1 MTISDREAGRRAAR
15 GEALCAATVR
25 ALTGDAAL
33 HYSGARLCRNMRPLP
48 LHAPHLQTLPG
59 PADPFD
65 PLTALV
71 TLRGAADGAALRL
84 RHSDAALHRRLQPE
98 APLERLLFELME
110 QLRCETFIPAGMPG
124 VAKNLRDRFEAWS
137 RAMHLSGVADSHV
150 GLLLYTVAQMGWSRL
165 TGYPVIED
173 TEGLIEATRMAI
185 APRIGG
191 ALAGM
196 RRTRADQA
204 AFAVFAR
211 ELAADIARMIR
222 AAGGEQADDDK
233 DKDEE
238 DEKGVR
244 NAFSLFLDFDEQ
256 EDDGITLAHSG
267 DSRVL
272 KASAQG
278 YRVFTNRYDRELY
291 AGTLVRRALLS
302 EFRERLD
309 ERIVAQS
316 INVPRLARAL
326 KAALAVPQRDGWSFG
341 EEQGRID
348 GRRLAQLV
356 SSPAERRLF
365 RLEKHTLIAESMVSF
380 LIDCSG
386 SMKAQIESVAM
397 IVDVLSRALDAAGVT
412 NEILGFTTGAWNG
425 GRARTDWLSR
435 GKPRFPGRLNEVSHL
450 IFKDAVT
457 SWRRARTDITSLF
470 KADLFREGVDGE
482 AVEWA
487 CERLRSRSANRRLL
501 IVISDGSPMDAA
513 TNQVNDEHYLDH
525 HLREVVAQ
533 QQAIGDVEVLGL
545 GVGLDLSPYYRNS
558 LALDLTSPPDMTTL
572 SRLVDWIG
580 SGGRRA
586 HA

>member
-1 MTISDREAGRRAAR
+1 MTMSEREAARRAAR

-33 HYSGARLCRNMRPLP
+33 HYSSARLCRNMRPVP
-48 LHAPHLQTLPG
+48 LHAPHLQTLPA
-59 PADPFD
+59 PADP
-65 PLTALV
+65 LT

-84 RHSDAALHRRLQPE
+84 RHSDAALHRRLQPD

-124 VAKNLRDRFEAWS
+124 VAKNVRDRFEAWS
-137 RAMHLSGVADSHV
+137 RAMHIAGVADSHV

-185 APRIGG
+185 APQIGG

-196 RRTRADQA
+196 RRTCADQA
-204 AFAVFAR
+204 AFAVYAR
-211 ELAADIARMIR
+211 ALAADIAGLIR
-222 AAGGEQADDDK
+222 AAGADQAEGDAKDD
-233 DKDEE
+233 E

-244 NAFSLFLDFDEQ
+244 NAFSLFLDIDDQ

-278 YRVFTNRYDRELY
+278 YCVFTQRYDRELY
-291 AGTLVRRALLS
+291 AGTLVRRALLT

-309 ERIVAQS
+309 ERIVAQA

-341 EEQGRID
+341 EEHGRID

-365 RLEKHTLIAESMVSF
+365 RLEKHTLIAESMVSL

-386 SMKAQIESVAM
+386 SMKAQIEAVAM
-397 IVDVLSRALDAAGVT
+397 IVDVLSRALDAAGIT

-425 GRARTDWLSR
+425 GRARTDWLAR
-435 GKPRFPGRLNEVSHL
+435 GKPKFPGRLNEVSHL

-457 SWRRARTDITSLF
+457 SWRRARSDIASLF

-487 CERLRSRSANRRLL
+487 CERLRSRSVNRRLL

-513 TNQVNDEHYLDH
+513 TNQANDDHYLDH

-533 QQAIGDVEVLGL
+533 QQALGDVEVLGL

-558 LALDLTSPPDMTTL
+558 LALDLTSPPDMTML

-580 SGGRRA
+580 TGGRRA
-586 HA
+586 HT

>member
-1 MTISDREAGRRAAR
+1 MTRGSISEREAAQRAAR

-48 LHAPHLQTLPG
+48 LHAPHLQTLPP
-59 PADPFD
+59 PADP
-65 PLTALV
+65 LMTM
-71 TLRGAADGAALRL
+71 RGAADGAALRL
-84 RHSDAALHRRLQPE
+84 RHSDAALHRTLQPD
-98 APLERLLFELME
+98 ASLERLLFELLE
-110 QLRCETFIPAGMPG
+110 QLRCETFIPPGMPG
-124 VAKNLRDRFEAWS
+124 IEANLRDRFETWS
-137 RAMHLSGVADSHV
+137 RAMHATGVAESHV
-150 GLLLYTVAQMGWSRL
+150 GLLLYTVAQMSWSRL
-165 TGYPVIED
+165 TGHPVVED

-196 RRTRADQA
+196 RRTRTDQA
-204 AFAVFAR
+204 AFAAFAR
-211 ELAADIARMIR
+211 ELAADIAALIR
-222 AAGGEQADDDK
+222 AAGGDAQEDNAKDD
-233 DKDEE
+233 E
-238 DEKGVR
+238 DAGGVR

-272 KASAQG
+272 KASGQG

-291 AGTLVRRALLS
+291 AGTLVRRALLT

-309 ERIVAQS
+309 ERIVAQA
-316 INVPRLARAL
+316 INVARLARAL

-365 RLEKHTLIAESMVSF
+365 RLEKHTLLAESMVSF

-386 SMKAQIESVAM
+386 SMKAQIDAVAM

-425 GRARTDWLSR
+425 GRARADWLAR

-457 SWRRARTDITSLF
+457 SWRRARTDIASLF

-482 AVEWA
+482 ALEWA
-487 CERLRSRSANRRLL
+487 CERLRSRSANRRVL

-533 QQAIGDVEVLGL
+533 QQARGDVEVLGL

-558 LALDLTSPPDMTTL
+558 LALDLTSLPDMTML
-572 SRLVDWIG
+572 AKLADWIG
-580 SGGRRA
+580 SGGRRGNA
-586 HA
+586 

>member
-1 MTISDREAGRRAAR
+1 MTMSEREAARRAAR

-33 HYSGARLCRNMRPLP
+33 HYSSARLCRNMRPVP
-48 LHAPHLQTLPG
+48 LHAPHLQTLPA
-59 PADPFD
+59 PADP
-65 PLTALV
+65 LA

-84 RHSDAALHRRLQPE
+84 RHSDAALHRRLQPD

-124 VAKNLRDRFEAWS
+124 VAKNVRDRFEAWS
-137 RAMHLSGVADSHV
+137 RAMHIAGVADSHV

-185 APRIGG
+185 APQIGG

-196 RRTRADQA
+196 RRTCADQA
-204 AFAVFAR
+204 AFAVYAR
-211 ELAADIARMIR
+211 ALAADIAGLIR
-222 AAGGEQADDDK
+222 AAGADQAEGDAKDD
-233 DKDEE
+233 E

-244 NAFSLFLDFDEQ
+244 NAFSLFLDIDDQ

-278 YRVFTNRYDRELY
+278 YCVFTQRYDRELY
-291 AGTLVRRALLS
+291 AGTLVRRALLT

-309 ERIVAQS
+309 ERIVAQA

-341 EEQGRID
+341 EEHGRID

-365 RLEKHTLIAESMVSF
+365 RLEKHTLIAESMVSL

-386 SMKAQIESVAM
+386 SMKAQIEAVAM
-397 IVDVLSRALDAAGVT
+397 IVDVLSRALDAAGIT

-425 GRARTDWLSR
+425 GRARTDWLAR
-435 GKPRFPGRLNEVSHL
+435 GKPKFPGRLNEVSHL

-457 SWRRARTDITSLF
+457 SWRRARSDIASLF

-487 CERLRSRSANRRLL
+487 CERLRSRSVNRRLL

-513 TNQVNDEHYLDH
+513 TNQANDDHYLDH

-533 QQAIGDVEVLGL
+533 QQALGDVEVLGL

-558 LALDLTSPPDMTTL
+558 LALDLTSPPDMTML

-580 SGGRRA
+580 TGGRRA
-586 HA
+586 HT

>member
-1 MTISDREAGRRAAR
+1 MTISEREAARRAAR

-59 PADPFD
+59 SSD
-65 PLTALV
+65 PLA

-84 RHSDAALHRRLQPE
+84 RHSDAGLHRRLQPE
-98 APLERLLFELME
+98 PPLERLIFEWLE
-110 QLRCETFIPAGMPG
+110 QLRCETFIPPGMPG
-124 VAKNLRDRFEAWS
+124 VAQNLRERFEAWS
-137 RAMHLSGVADSHV
+137 RAMHVTGVADSHV
-150 GLLLYTVAQMGWSRL
+150 GLLLYTVAQMSWSRL
-165 TGYPVIED
+165 TGHPVIED

-196 RRTRADQA
+196 RRMRADQA
-204 AFAVFAR
+204 AYAVHAR
-211 ELAADIARMIR
+211 ALAADIAGLIR
-222 AAGGEQADDDK
+222 AAGGEHARDESR
-233 DKDEE
+233 DEE

-278 YRVFTNRYDRELY
+278 YRVFTTRYDRELY
-291 AGTLVRRALLS
+291 AGTLVRRALLT

-309 ERIVAQS
+309 ERIVAQA

-341 EEQGRID
+341 EEHGRID

-365 RLEKHTLIAESMVSF
+365 RLEKHTLIAESMVTF

-386 SMKAQIESVAM
+386 SMKAQIEAVAM
-397 IVDVLSRALDAAGVT
+397 MVDVLSRALDAAGVT

-425 GRARTDWLSR
+425 GRARTDWLAR
-435 GKPRFPGRLNEVSHL
+435 GRPPYPGRLNEVTHL
-450 IFKDAVT
+450 VFKDAVT
-457 SWRRARTDITSLF
+457 SWRRARTDIASLF
-470 KADLFREGVDGE
+470 KADVFREGVDGE
-482 AVEWA
+482 AVVWA
-487 CERLRSRSANRRLL
+487 CDRLRSRTANRRLL

-513 TNQVNDEHYLDH
+513 TNQVNDAHYLDH

-533 QQAIGDVEVLGL
+533 QQAVGDVEVLGL

-558 LALDLTSPPDMTTL
+558 LALDLTSPPDMTL
-572 SRLVDWIG
+572 FSRLVDWIG
-580 SGGRRA
+580 SGGRRGC
-586 HA
+586 

>member
-1 MTISDREAGRRAAR
+1 MTMSEREAARRAAR

-33 HYSGARLCRNMRPLP
+33 HYSSARLCRNMRPVP
-48 LHAPHLQTLPG
+48 LHAPHLQTLPA
-59 PADPFD
+59 PADP
-65 PLTALV
+65 LA

-84 RHSDAALHRRLQPE
+84 RHSDAALHRRLQPD

-110 QLRCETFIPAGMPG
+110 QLRCETFIPVGMPG
-124 VAKNLRDRFEAWS
+124 VAKNVRDRFEAWS
-137 RAMHLSGVADSHV
+137 RAMHIAGVADSHV

-185 APRIGG
+185 APQIGG

-196 RRTRADQA
+196 RRTCADQA
-204 AFAVFAR
+204 AFAVYAR
-211 ELAADIARMIR
+211 ALAADIAGLIR
-222 AAGGEQADDDK
+222 AAGADQAEGDAKDD
-233 DKDEE
+233 E

-244 NAFSLFLDFDEQ
+244 NAFSLFLDIDDQ

-278 YRVFTNRYDRELY
+278 YCVFTQRYDRELY
-291 AGTLVRRALLS
+291 AGTLVRRALLT

-309 ERIVAQS
+309 ERIVAQA

-341 EEQGRID
+341 EEHGRID

-365 RLEKHTLIAESMVSF
+365 RLEKHTLIAESMVSL

-386 SMKAQIESVAM
+386 SMKAQIEAVAM
-397 IVDVLSRALDAAGVT
+397 IVDVLSRALDAAGIT

-425 GRARTDWLSR
+425 GRARTDWLAR
-435 GKPRFPGRLNEVSHL
+435 GKPKFPGRLNEVSHL

-457 SWRRARTDITSLF
+457 SWRRARSDIASLF

-487 CERLRSRSANRRLL
+487 CERLRSRSVNRRLL

-513 TNQVNDEHYLDH
+513 TNQANDDHYLDH

-533 QQAIGDVEVLGL
+533 QQALGDVEVLGL

-558 LALDLTSPPDMTTL
+558 LALDLTSPPDMTML

-580 SGGRRA
+580 TGGRRA
-586 HA
+586 HT

>member
-1 MTISDREAGRRAAR
+1 MTISEREAARRAAR

-25 ALTGDAAL
+25 AMTGDAAL
-33 HYSGARLCRNMRPLP
+33 HYSGARLCRNMRALP
-48 LHAPHLQTLPG
+48 LHAPHLQMLPG
-59 PADPFD
+59 PADQ
-65 PLTALV
+65 LA

-84 RHSDAALHRRLQPE
+84 RHSDAELHRSMQPD
-98 APLERLLFELME
+98 APIERLLFELLE
-110 QLRCETFIPAGMPG
+110 QLRCETLIPAGMPG
-124 VAKNLRDRFEAWS
+124 VAINLRERFEAWS
-137 RAMHLSGVADSHV
+137 RAMHASGVTESHV
-150 GLLLYTVAQMGWSRL
+150 GLLLYTVAQMSWSRL
-165 TGYPVIED
+165 TGYPVIDE
-173 TEGLIEATRMAI
+173 TEGLIEATRMAV

-196 RRTRADQA
+196 RLTRADQA
-204 AFAVFAR
+204 AFAPYAR
-211 ELAADIARMIR
+211 ELASDIAGLIR
-222 AAGGEQADDDK
+222 AAGGESRDDDTQ
-233 DKDEE
+233 DDE

-272 KASAQG
+272 TASEQG
-278 YRVFTNRYDRELY
+278 YRVFTNRYDREGY
-291 AGTLVRRALLS
+291 AGALVRRALLT

-309 ERIVAQS
+309 ERIVAQA

-386 SMKAQIESVAM
+386 SMKAQIDAVAM
-397 IVDVLSRALDAAGVT
+397 IVDVLSRALDAAGVA

-425 GRARTDWLSR
+425 GRARTDWLAR

-457 SWRRARTDITSLF
+457 SWRRARTDIAALF

-487 CERLRSRSANRRLL
+487 CERLRVRSANRRLL

-513 TNQVNDEHYLDH
+513 TNQVNDVHYLDH

-533 QQAIGDVEVLGL
+533 QHARGDVEVMGL

-558 LALDLTSPPDMTTL
+558 VALDLTKTPDMTML
-572 SRLVDWIG
+572 AKLVDWIG
-580 SGGRRA
+580 RGGRRTGA
-586 HA
+586 

>member
-1 MTISDREAGRRAAR
+1 MTISDREAARRAAR

-48 LHAPHLQTLPG
+48 LHAPHLQTLPT
-59 PADPFD
+59 PHDPFRS
-65 PLTALV
+65 
-71 TLRGAADGAALRL
+71 LRGAADGAALRL
-84 RHSDAALHRRLQPE
+84 RHSDAALHRSLLPD
-98 APLERLLFELME
+98 APLERLLFELLE
-110 QLRCETFIPAGMPG
+110 QLRCETFVPPGMPG
-124 VAKNLRDRFEAWS
+124 IANNLRERFETWS
-137 RAMHLSGVADSHV
+137 RAMHETGVADSHV
-150 GLLLYTVAQMGWSRL
+150 GLLLYTVAQMSWSRL
-165 TGYPVIED
+165 TGYPVIDE

-185 APRIGG
+185 APVIGG

-196 RRTRADQA
+196 RRSRADQA
-204 AFAVFAR
+204 AFAVHAR
-211 ELAADIARMIR
+211 ELAAEIAAMIR
-222 AAGGEQADDDK
+222 SASGERDDAEPK
-233 DKDEE
+233 DDE
-238 DEKGVR
+238 DQKGVR
-244 NAFSLFLDFDEQ
+244 NAFSLFLDFDER

-272 KASAQG
+272 KASEQG
-278 YRVFTNRYDRELY
+278 YRVFTNRYDREVY
-291 AGTLVRRALLS
+291 AGALVRRTLLA

-309 ERIVAQS
+309 ERIVAQA
-316 INVPRLARAL
+316 INVPRLGRAL
-326 KAALAVPQRDGWSFG
+326 KAALAVAQRDGWSFG

-356 SSPAERRLF
+356 SSPAERRIF
-365 RLEKHTLIAESMVSF
+365 RLEKHTLVAESMVSF

-386 SMKAQIESVAM
+386 SMKAQIESVGM

-425 GRARTDWLSR
+425 GRARTDWLAR
-435 GKPRFPGRLNEVSHL
+435 GKPPFPGRLNEVSHL

-457 SWRRARTDITSLF
+457 SWRRARTDIASLF

-487 CERLRSRSANRRLL
+487 CERLRSRVANRRLL

-533 QQAIGDVEVLGL
+533 QQARGDVEVLGL
-545 GVGLDLSPYYRNS
+545 GVGLDLSPYYRNA
-558 LALDLTSPPDMTTL
+558 LALDLTSLPDMTMF
-572 SRLVDWIG
+572 SKLVEWIG
-580 SGGRRA
+580 SGGRRG
-586 HA
+586 H

>member
-1 MTISDREAGRRAAR
+1 MTISEREAARRAAR

-33 HYSGARLCRNMRPLP
+33 HYSGTRLCRNMRPLP

-59 PADPFD
+59 SAAASD
-65 PLTALV
+65 

-84 RHSDAALHRRLQPE
+84 RHSDAALHRHLQPE

-110 QLRCETFIPAGMPG
+110 QLRCETFVPAGMPG

-137 RAMHLSGVADSHV
+137 RAMHVTGVADSHV
-150 GLLLYTVAQMGWSRL
+150 GLLLYTVAQMAWSRL
-165 TGYPVIED
+165 TGYPVVED

-204 AFAVFAR
+204 AFAVCAR
-211 ELAADIARMIR
+211 ALAADIAGLIR
-222 AAGGEQADDDK
+222 ASGGEQAEGTDK
-233 DKDEE
+233 DDEQ
-238 DEKGVR
+238 EKGAR
-244 NAFSLFLDFDEQ
+244 NAFSLFLDFDER

-291 AGTLVRRALLS
+291 AGTLVRHALLT

-309 ERIVAQS
+309 ERIVAQA

-341 EEQGRID
+341 EEHGRID

-386 SMKAQIESVAM
+386 SMKAHIEAVAM

-425 GRARTDWLSR
+425 GRARADWLAH

-457 SWRRARTDITSLF
+457 SWRRARTGIASLF

-533 QQAIGDVEVLGL
+533 QRVLGDVEVLGL

-558 LALDLTSPPDMTTL
+558 LALDLSALPDMTTL

-580 SGGRRA
+580 TGGRRA
-586 HA
+586 HG

>member
-1 MTISDREAGRRAAR
+1 MTISEREAARRAAA

-48 LHAPHLQTLPG
+48 LHAPHLQTLPP
-59 PADPFD
+59 PADP
-65 PLTALV
+65 LH

-84 RHSDAALHRRLQPE
+84 RHSDAALHRRLLPD
-98 APLERLLFELME
+98 APLERLLFELLE
-110 QLRCETFIPAGMPG
+110 QLRCETFIPPGMPG
-124 VAKNLRDRFEAWS
+124 VAANLRERFEAWS
-137 RAMHLSGVADSHV
+137 RAMHATGVADNHV
-150 GLLLYTVAQMGWSRL
+150 GLLLYTVAQMSWSRL
-165 TGYPVIED
+165 TGYPVVED

-185 APRIGG
+185 APRIGS

-196 RRTRADQA
+196 RRTRTDQA
-204 AFAVFAR
+204 AFAVYALA
-211 ELAADIARMIR
+211 LAADIAGLIR
-222 AAGGEQADDDK
+222 AAGGEPEENDHKDD
-233 DKDEE
+233 E

-272 KASAQG
+272 KASEQG
-278 YRVFTNRYDRELY
+278 YRVFTQRYDRELY
-291 AGTLVRRALLS
+291 AGTLVRRALLT

-309 ERIVAQS
+309 ERIVAEA

-326 KAALAVPQRDGWSFG
+326 QAALAVPQRDGWSFG

-386 SMKAQIESVAM
+386 SMKAQIDAVAM

-425 GRARTDWLSR
+425 GRARTDWLAR

-457 SWRRARTDITSLF
+457 SWRRARTDIASLF

-487 CERLRSRSANRRLL
+487 CERLRTRSANRRLL

-525 HLREVVAQ
+525 HLRDVVAQ
-533 QQAIGDVEVLGL
+533 QQLRGDVEVMGL
-545 GVGLDLSPYYRNS
+545 GVGLDLSPYYRHS
-558 LALDLTSPPDMTTL
+558 LALDLTSLPDMTML
-572 SRLVDWIG
+572 ARLVDWIG
-580 SGGRRA
+580 SGGRRSGG
-586 HA
+586 

>member
-1 MTISDREAGRRAAR
+1 MTITEREAAQRAAR
-15 GEALCAATVR
+15 REALCGASVR
-25 ALTGDAAL
+25 AMTGDAAL

-59 PADPFD
+59 QSDVSAT
-65 PLTALV
+65 LA

-84 RHSDAALHRRLQPE
+84 RHSDAALHRNLQPE
-98 APLERLLFELME
+98 PPLERLLFELLE
-110 QLRCETFIPAGMPG
+110 QLRCETFVPAGMPG
-124 VAKNLRDRFEAWS
+124 VARNLRERFEAWS
-137 RAMHLSGVADSHV
+137 RAMHATGVADSHV
-150 GLLLYTVAQMGWSRL
+150 GLLLYTVAQMSWSRL

-196 RRTRADQA
+196 RRARADQR
-204 AFAVFAR
+204 AFAAHAR
-211 ELAADIARMIR
+211 ELTAEIAGLIR
-222 AAGGEQADDDK
+222 AAGAERADDAEK
-233 DKDEE
+233 DDEE
-238 DEKGVR
+238 RKGVR
-244 NAFSLFLDFDEQ
+244 NAFSLFLDFDEN
-256 EDDGITLAHSG
+256 EEDGITLAHSG

-272 KASAQG
+272 KASEQG

-291 AGTLVRRALLS
+291 AGTLVRRALLA
-302 EFRERLD
+302 ELRERLD
-309 ERIVAQS
+309 ERIVSQA

-397 IVDVLSRALDAAGVT
+397 IVDVLARALDAAGVT

-425 GRARTDWLSR
+425 GRARADWLAR
-435 GKPRFPGRLNEVSHL
+435 GKPPFPGRLNEVSHL
-450 IFKDAVT
+450 VFKDAVT
-457 SWRRARTDITSLF
+457 SWRRARTDIASLF

-482 AVEWA
+482 AVDWA
-487 CERLRSRSANRRLL
+487 CERLRSRVANRRVL

-533 QQAIGDVEVLGL
+533 QHARGDVEVLGL

-558 LALDLTSPPDMTTL
+558 LALDLTSAPDMTMFA
-572 SRLVDWIG
+572 RLVEWIG
-580 SGGRRA
+580 SGGRRGQ
-586 HA
+586 

>member
-1 MTISDREAGRRAAR
+1 MTISDREAARRAAR

-48 LHAPHLQTLPG
+48 LHAPHLQPLPE
-59 PADPFD
+59 PADS
-65 PLTALV
+65 LA

-84 RHSDAALHRRLQPE
+84 RHSDAVLHRRLQPE

-124 VAKNLRDRFEAWS
+124 VAQNLRDRFEAWS
-137 RAMHLSGVADSHV
+137 RAMHLSGVAERHV
-150 GLLLYTVAQMGWSRL
+150 GLLLYTVAQMSWSRL
-165 TGYPVIED
+165 TGYPVVED

-196 RRTRADQA
+196 RRTRPDQA
-204 AFAVFAR
+204 AFAAYAR
-211 ELAADIARMIR
+211 ALAADVAGLIR
-222 AAGGEQADDDK
+222 AAGGEQAGGGEKDDD
-233 DKDEE
+233 
-238 DEKGVR
+238 EKNVR
-244 NAFSLFLDFDEQ
+244 HALSLFLDVDEHD
-256 EDDGITLAHSG
+256 DDGITLAHSG

-291 AGTLVRRALLS
+291 AGALVRRALLTD
-302 EFRERLD
+302 FRERLD
-309 ERIVAQS
+309 ERIVAQA

-326 KAALAVPQRDGWSFG
+326 KAALAEPQRDGWSFG

-365 RLEKHTLIAESMVSF
+365 RLEKHTLIAASMVSF

-386 SMKAQIESVAM
+386 SMKAQVHAVAM
-397 IVDVLSRALDAAGVT
+397 IVDVLSRALDAAGVA

-425 GRARTDWLSR
+425 GRARTDWLAQR
-435 GKPRFPGRLNEVSHL
+435 KPRFPGRLNEVSHL

-457 SWRRARTDITSLF
+457 SWRRARTDIAALF

-513 TNQVNDEHYLDH
+513 TNQANDEHYLDH

-533 QQAIGDVEVLGL
+533 QQALGDVEVLGL

-558 LALDLTSPPDMTTL
+558 LALDLTSPPDMTL
-572 SRLVDWIG
+572 FSRLVDWIG
-580 SGGRRA
+580 RGGRRA

>member
-1 MTISDREAGRRAAR
+1 MTISEREAARRAAR

-59 PADPFD
+59 PSD
-65 PLTALV
+65 PLT

-84 RHSDAALHRRLQPE
+84 RHSDAGLHRRLQPE
-98 APLERLLFELME
+98 APLERLLFEWLE
-110 QLRCETFIPAGMPG
+110 QLRCETFIPPGMPG
-124 VAKNLRDRFEAWS
+124 VARNLRERFEAWS
-137 RAMHLSGVADSHV
+137 RAMHVTGVADSHV
-150 GLLLYTVAQMGWSRL
+150 GLLLYTVAQMSWSRL
-165 TGYPVIED
+165 TGHPVIED

-185 APRIGG
+185 APRIGS

-204 AFAVFAR
+204 AYAVHAR
-211 ELAADIARMIR
+211 ELAADIAGLIR
-222 AAGGEQADDDK
+222 AAGGEQAHEASR
-233 DKDEE
+233 DEE
-238 DEKGVR
+238 DEKAVR

-278 YRVFTNRYDRELY
+278 YRVFTTRYDRELY
-291 AGTLVRRALLS
+291 AGTLVRRALLT

-309 ERIVAQS
+309 ERIVAQA

-341 EEQGRID
+341 EEHGRID

-365 RLEKHTLIAESMVSF
+365 RLEKHTLIAESMVTF

-386 SMKAQIESVAM
+386 SMKAQIEAVAM
-397 IVDVLSRALDAAGVT
+397 MVDVLSRALDAAGVT

-425 GRARTDWLSR
+425 GRARTDWLAR
-435 GKPRFPGRLNEVSHL
+435 GRPPYPGRLNEVTHL
-450 IFKDAVT
+450 VFKDAVT
-457 SWRRARTDITSLF
+457 SWRRARTDIASLF

-482 AVEWA
+482 AVVWA
-487 CERLRSRSANRRLL
+487 CDRLRSRTANRRLL

-513 TNQVNDEHYLDH
+513 TNQVNDAHYLDH

-533 QQAIGDVEVLGL
+533 QQAVGDVEVLGL

-558 LALDLTSPPDMTTL
+558 LALDLTSPPDMTL
-572 SRLVDWIG
+572 FSRLVDWIG
-580 SGGRRA
+580 SGGRRGR
-586 HA
+586 

>member
-1 MTISDREAGRRAAR
+1 MTISEREAARRAAR

-59 PADPFD
+59 PSD
-65 PLTALV
+65 PLA

-84 RHSDAALHRRLQPE
+84 RHSDAGLHRRLQPE
-98 APLERLLFELME
+98 APLERLLFEWLE
-110 QLRCETFIPAGMPG
+110 QLRCETFIPPGMPG
-124 VAKNLRDRFEAWS
+124 VARNLRERFEAWS
-137 RAMHLSGVADSHV
+137 RAMHVTGVADSHV
-150 GLLLYTVAQMGWSRL
+150 GLLLYTVAQMSWSRL
-165 TGYPVIED
+165 TGHPVVED

-185 APRIGG
+185 APRIGS

-204 AFAVFAR
+204 AYAVHAR
-211 ELAADIARMIR
+211 ELAADIAGLIR
-222 AAGGEQADDDK
+222 AAGGEQAHEASR
-233 DKDEE
+233 DEE
-238 DEKGVR
+238 DEKAVR
-244 NAFSLFLDFDEQ
+244 NAFSLLLDFDEQ

-278 YRVFTNRYDRELY
+278 YRVFTTRYDRELY
-291 AGTLVRRALLS
+291 AGTLVRRALLT

-309 ERIVAQS
+309 ERIVAQA

-341 EEQGRID
+341 EEHGRID

-365 RLEKHTLIAESMVSF
+365 RLEKHTLIAESMVTF

-386 SMKAQIESVAM
+386 SMKAQIEAVAM
-397 IVDVLSRALDAAGVT
+397 MVDVLSRALDAAGVT

-425 GRARTDWLSR
+425 GRARTDWLAR
-435 GKPRFPGRLNEVSHL
+435 GRPPYPGRLNEVTHL
-450 IFKDAVT
+450 VFKDAVT
-457 SWRRARTDITSLF
+457 SWRRARTDIASLF

-482 AVEWA
+482 AVVWA
-487 CERLRSRSANRRLL
+487 CDRLRSRTANRRLL

-513 TNQVNDEHYLDH
+513 TNQVNDAHYLDH

-533 QQAIGDVEVLGL
+533 QQAVGDVEVLGL

-558 LALDLTSPPDMTTL
+558 LALDLTSPPDMTL
-572 SRLVDWIG
+572 FSRLVDWIG
-580 SGGRRA
+580 SGGRRGR
-586 HA
+586 

>member
-1 MTISDREAGRRAAR
+1 MTISDREAARRAAR

-33 HYSGARLCRNMRPLP
+33 HYSGSRLCRNMRPLP
-48 LHAPHLQTLPG
+48 LHAPHLQTLPT
-59 PADPFD
+59 PHDPFRS
-65 PLTALV
+65 
-71 TLRGAADGAALRL
+71 LRGAADGAALRL
-84 RHSDAALHRRLQPE
+84 RHSDAALHRTLLPD
-98 APLERLLFELME
+98 ASLERLLFELLE
-110 QLRCETFIPAGMPG
+110 QLRCETFVPPGMPG
-124 VAKNLRDRFEAWS
+124 IAKNLRERFEAWS
-137 RAMHLSGVADSHV
+137 RAMHETGVADSHV
-150 GLLLYTVAQMGWSRL
+150 GLLLYTVAQMSWSRL
-165 TGYPVIED
+165 TTYPVIEE

-204 AFAVFAR
+204 AFAVYAR
-211 ELAADIARMIR
+211 ELAAEIAAMIR
-222 AAGGEQADDDK
+222 SASGEADDAAT
-233 DKDEE
+233 KDEE
-238 DEKGVR
+238 DQKGVR
-244 NAFSLFLDFDEQ
+244 NAFSLFLDFDEK
-256 EDDGITLAHSG
+256 EEDGITLAHSG

-272 KASAQG
+272 KASEQG
-278 YRVFTNRYDRELY
+278 YRVFTTRYDREVY
-291 AGTLVRRALLS
+291 AGALVRRALLT

-309 ERIVAQS
+309 ERIVAQA

-386 SMKAQIESVAM
+386 SMKAQIESVGM

-412 NEILGFTTGAWNG
+412 TEILGFTTGAWNG
-425 GRARTDWLSR
+425 GRARTDWLAR
-435 GKPRFPGRLNEVSHL
+435 GKPPFPGRLNEVSHL

-457 SWRRARTDITSLF
+457 SWRRARTDIASLF

-482 AVEWA
+482 AVTWA
-487 CERLRSRSANRRLL
+487 CERLRSRVANRRLL

-533 QQAIGDVEVLGL
+533 QQARGDVEVLGL
-545 GVGLDLSPYYRNS
+545 GVGLDLSPYYRSS
-558 LALDLTSPPDMTTL
+558 LALDLTAPPDMTMFAK
-572 SRLVDWIG
+572 LVDWIG
-580 SGGRRA
+580 SGGRRG
-586 HA
+586 H

>member
-1 MTISDREAGRRAAR
+1 MTISDREAARRAAR

-33 HYSGARLCRNMRPLP
+33 HYSGSRLCRNMRPLP
-48 LHAPHLQTLPG
+48 LHAPHLQTLPT
-59 PADPFD
+59 PHDPFRS
-65 PLTALV
+65 
-71 TLRGAADGAALRL
+71 LRGAADGAALRL
-84 RHSDAALHRRLQPE
+84 RHSDAALHRSLLPDS
-98 APLERLLFELME
+98 PLERLVFELLE
-110 QLRCETFIPAGMPG
+110 QLRCETFVPPGMPG
-124 VAKNLRDRFEAWS
+124 VAKNLRERFEAWS
-137 RAMHLSGVADSHV
+137 RAMHETGVADSHV
-150 GLLLYTVAQMGWSRL
+150 GLLLYTVAQMSWSRL
-165 TGYPVIED
+165 TTYPVIEE

-191 ALAGM
+191 ALAGV

-204 AFAVFAR
+204 AFAVYAR
-211 ELAADIARMIR
+211 ELAAEIAAMIR
-222 AAGGEQADDDK
+222 SASGEAADADT
-233 DKDEE
+233 KDEE
-238 DEKGVR
+238 DQKGVR
-244 NAFSLFLDFDEQ
+244 NAFSLFLDFDEK
-256 EDDGITLAHSG
+256 EEDGITLAHSG

-272 KASAQG
+272 KASEQG
-278 YRVFTNRYDRELY
+278 YRVFTTRYDREVY
-291 AGTLVRRALLS
+291 AGALVRRALLT

-309 ERIVAQS
+309 ERIVAQA

-386 SMKAQIESVAM
+386 SMKAQIESVGM

-425 GRARTDWLSR
+425 GRARTDWLAR
-435 GKPRFPGRLNEVSHL
+435 GKPPFPGRLNEVSHL

-457 SWRRARTDITSLF
+457 SWRRARTDIASLF

-482 AVEWA
+482 AVTWA
-487 CERLRSRSANRRLL
+487 CERLRSRVANRRLL
-501 IVISDGSPMDAA
+501 IVICDGSPMDAA

-533 QQAIGDVEVLGL
+533 QQARGDVEVLGL

-558 LALDLTSPPDMTTL
+558 LALDLTALPDMTMFAK
-572 SRLVDWIG
+572 LVDWIG
-580 SGGRRA
+580 SGGRRG
-586 HA
+586 H

>member
-1 MTISDREAGRRAAR
+1 MTISEREAARRAAR

-33 HYSGARLCRNMRPLP
+33 HYSGARLCRNMRALP
-48 LHAPHLQTLPG
+48 LHAPHLQMLPQ
-59 PADPFD
+59 PADQ
-65 PLTALV
+65 LA

-84 RHSDAALHRRLQPE
+84 RHSDTQLHRSVQPD
-98 APLERLLFELME
+98 APIERLLFELLE
-110 QLRCETFIPAGMPG
+110 QLRCETLVPPGMPG
-124 VAKNLRDRFEAWS
+124 VAINLRERFEAWS
-137 RAMHLSGVADSHV
+137 RTMHATGVADSHV
-150 GLLLYTVAQMGWSRL
+150 GLLLYTVAQMSWSRL
-165 TGYPVIED
+165 SGYPVIEE
-173 TEGLIEATRMAI
+173 TEGLIEATRMAV

-204 AFAVFAR
+204 AFAAYAR
-211 ELAADIARMIR
+211 ELASDIASLIH
-222 AAGGEQADDDK
+222 AAGGGPRDDDAK
-233 DKDEE
+233 DDE

-272 KASAQG
+272 TASGQG
-278 YRVFTNRYDRELY
+278 YRVFTNRYDREGY
-291 AGTLVRRALLS
+291 AGTLVRRALLT

-309 ERIVAQS
+309 ERIVAQA

-326 KAALAVPQRDGWSFG
+326 KMALAVPQRDGWSFG

-386 SMKAQIESVAM
+386 SMKAQIDAVAM

-425 GRARTDWLSR
+425 GRARTDWLAR
-435 GKPRFPGRLNEVSHL
+435 GRPRFPGRLNEVSHL

-457 SWRRARTDITSLF
+457 SWRRARTDIAALF

-513 TNQVNDEHYLDH
+513 TNQVNDAYYLDH

-533 QQAIGDVEVLGL
+533 QHARGDVEVMGL

-558 LALDLTSPPDMTTL
+558 MALDLTSSPDMTML
-572 SRLVDWIG
+572 AKLVDWIG
-580 SGGRRA
+580 SGGRRTDA
-586 HA
+586 

>member
-1 MTISDREAGRRAAR
+1 MTISDREAARRAAR

-25 ALTGDAAL
+25 ALTGDPAL

-48 LHAPHLQTLPG
+48 LYAPHLQTLPG
-59 PADPFD
+59 PDD
-65 PLTALV
+65 PLRALT
-71 TLRGAADGAALRL
+71 TLRGAADGAAMRL
-84 RHSDAALHRRLQPE
+84 RHSDAALHRRLQPD

-110 QLRCETFIPAGMPG
+110 QLRCETFVPAGMPG
-124 VAKNLRDRFEAWS
+124 IAKNLRDRFEAWS
-137 RAMHLSGVADSHV
+137 RAMHITGVADSHV
-150 GLLLYTVAQMGWSRL
+150 GLLLYTVAQMSWSRL
-165 TGYPVIED
+165 TGYPVVED

-196 RRTRADQA
+196 RRTRADQT
-204 AFAVFAR
+204 AFAVYAR
-211 ELAADIARMIR
+211 ELAADIASLIR
-222 AAGGEQADDDK
+222 SAGGEQTEDKTKDD
-233 DKDEE
+233 E

-244 NAFSLFLDFDEQ
+244 NAFSLFLDFDEH
-256 EDDGITLAHSG
+256 EDDGITIAHSG

-272 KASAQG
+272 QASAQG

-291 AGTLVRRALLS
+291 AGTLVRRALLT

-309 ERIVAQS
+309 ERIVAQA

-386 SMKAQIESVAM
+386 SMKAQIEAVAM

-425 GRARTDWLSR
+425 GRARSDWLAR

-457 SWRRARTDITSLF
+457 SWRRARSDIASLF

-482 AVEWA
+482 AVAWA

-513 TNQVNDEHYLDH
+513 THQVNDDHYLDH

-533 QQAIGDVEVLGL
+533 QQARGDVEVLGL

>member
-1 MTISDREAGRRAAR
+1 
-15 GEALCAATVR
+15 
-25 ALTGDAAL
+25 AAL
-33 HYSGARLCRNMRPLP
+33 HYSSARLCRNMRPVP
-48 LHAPHLQTLPG
+48 LHAPHLQTLPA
-59 PADPFD
+59 PADP
-65 PLTALV
+65 LA

-84 RHSDAALHRRLQPE
+84 RHSDAALHRRLQPD

-124 VAKNLRDRFEAWS
+124 VAKNVRDRFEAWS
-137 RAMHLSGVADSHV
+137 RAMHIAGVADSHV

-185 APRIGG
+185 APQIGG

-196 RRTRADQA
+196 RRTCADQA
-204 AFAVFAR
+204 AFAVYAR
-211 ELAADIARMIR
+211 ALAADIAGLIR
-222 AAGGEQADDDK
+222 AAGADQAEGDAKDD
-233 DKDEE
+233 E

-244 NAFSLFLDFDEQ
+244 NAFSLFLDIDDQ

-278 YRVFTNRYDRELY
+278 YCVFTQRYDRELY
-291 AGTLVRRALLS
+291 AGTLVRRALLT

-309 ERIVAQS
+309 ERIVAQA

-341 EEQGRID
+341 EEHGRID

-365 RLEKHTLIAESMVSF
+365 RLEKHTLIAESMVSL

-386 SMKAQIESVAM
+386 SMKAQIEAVAM
-397 IVDVLSRALDAAGVT
+397 IVDVLSRALDAAGIT

-425 GRARTDWLSR
+425 GRARTDWLAR
-435 GKPRFPGRLNEVSHL
+435 GKPKFPGRLNEVSHL

-457 SWRRARTDITSLF
+457 SWRRARSDIASLF

-487 CERLRSRSANRRLL
+487 CERLRSRSVNRRLL

-513 TNQVNDEHYLDH
+513 TNQANDDHYLDH

-533 QQAIGDVEVLGL
+533 QQALGDVEVLGL

-558 LALDLTSPPDMTTL
+558 LALDLTSPPDMTML

-580 SGGRRA
+580 TGGRRA
-586 HA
+586 HT

>member
-1 MTISDREAGRRAAR
+1 MTISDREAARRAAR

-25 ALTGDAAL
+25 ALTGDPAL

-59 PADPFD
+59 PDD
-65 PLTALV
+65 PLRALT
-71 TLRGAADGAALRL
+71 TLRGAADGAAMRL
-84 RHSDAALHRRLQPE
+84 RHSDAALHRRLQPD

-124 VAKNLRDRFEAWS
+124 IAKNLRDRFEAWS
-137 RAMHLSGVADSHV
+137 RAMHITGVADSHV
-150 GLLLYTVAQMGWSRL
+150 GLLLYTVAQMSWSRL
-165 TGYPVIED
+165 TGYPVVED

-196 RRTRADQA
+196 RRTWADQT
-204 AFAVFAR
+204 AFAVYAR
-211 ELAADIARMIR
+211 ELAADIASLIR
-222 AAGGEQADDDK
+222 SAGGEQTEDKTKDD
-233 DKDEE
+233 E

-244 NAFSLFLDFDEQ
+244 NAFSLFLDFDEH
-256 EDDGITLAHSG
+256 EDDGITIAHSG

-272 KASAQG
+272 QASAQG
-278 YRVFTNRYDRELY
+278 YSVFTNRYDRELY
-291 AGTLVRRALLS
+291 AGTLVRRALLT

-309 ERIVAQS
+309 ERIVAQA

-386 SMKAQIESVAM
+386 SMKAQIEAVAM

-425 GRARTDWLSR
+425 GRARSDWLAR

-457 SWRRARTDITSLF
+457 SWRRARSDIASLF

-482 AVEWA
+482 AVAWA

-513 TNQVNDEHYLDH
+513 THQVNDDHYLDH

-533 QQAIGDVEVLGL
+533 QQARGDVEVLGL

>member
-1 MTISDREAGRRAAR
+1 MTISEREAARRAAR

-59 PADPFD
+59 PSD
-65 PLTALV
+65 PLT

-84 RHSDAALHRRLQPE
+84 RHSDAGLHRRLQPE
-98 APLERLLFELME
+98 APLERLLFEWLE
-110 QLRCETFIPAGMPG
+110 QLRCETFIPPGMPG
-124 VAKNLRDRFEAWS
+124 VARNLRERFEAWS
-137 RAMHLSGVADSHV
+137 RAMHVTGVADSHV
-150 GLLLYTVAQMGWSRL
+150 GLLLYTVAQMSWSRL
-165 TGYPVIED
+165 TGHPVVED

-185 APRIGG
+185 APRIGS

-204 AFAVFAR
+204 AYAVHAR
-211 ELAADIARMIR
+211 ELAADIAGLIR
-222 AAGGEQADDDK
+222 AAGGEQAHEASR
-233 DKDEE
+233 DEE
-238 DEKGVR
+238 DEKAVR

-278 YRVFTNRYDRELY
+278 YRVFTTRYDRELY
-291 AGTLVRRALLS
+291 AGTLVRRALLT

-309 ERIVAQS
+309 ERIVAQA

-341 EEQGRID
+341 EEHGRID

-365 RLEKHTLIAESMVSF
+365 RLEKHTLIAESMVTF

-386 SMKAQIESVAM
+386 SMKAQIEAVAM
-397 IVDVLSRALDAAGVT
+397 MVDVLSRALDAAGVT

-425 GRARTDWLSR
+425 GRARTDWLAR
-435 GKPRFPGRLNEVSHL
+435 GRPPYPGRLNEVTHL
-450 IFKDAVT
+450 VFKDAVT
-457 SWRRARTDITSLF
+457 SWRRARTDIASLF

-482 AVEWA
+482 AVVWV
-487 CERLRSRSANRRLL
+487 CDRLRSRTANRRLL

-513 TNQVNDEHYLDH
+513 TNQVNDAHYLDH

-533 QQAIGDVEVLGL
+533 QQAVGDVEVLGL

-558 LALDLTSPPDMTTL
+558 LALDLTSPPDMTL
-572 SRLVDWIG
+572 FSRLVDWIG
-580 SGGRRA
+580 SGGRRGR
-586 HA
+586 

>member
-1 MTISDREAGRRAAR
+1 MTISEREAARRAAR

-48 LHAPHLQTLPG
+48 LHAPHLQTLPP
-59 PADPFD
+59 PADP
-65 PLTALV
+65 LT

-84 RHSDAALHRRLQPE
+84 RHSDAALHRRLQPD
-98 APLERLLFELME
+98 APLERLLFELLE

-124 VAKNLRDRFEAWS
+124 IASNLRERFEAWS
-137 RAMHLSGVADSHV
+137 RAMHATGVADSHV
-150 GLLLYTVAQMGWSRL
+150 GLLLYTVAQMSWSRL

-196 RRTRADQA
+196 RRTRTDQA
-204 AFAVFAR
+204 AFAAYAL
-211 ELAADIARMIR
+211 ELAADIAGLIR
-222 AAGGEQADDDK
+222 AAGGEHEEDDA
-233 DKDEE
+233 KDEE

-256 EDDGITLAHSG
+256 EDEGITLAHSG

-272 KASAQG
+272 AASEQG

-291 AGTLVRRALLS
+291 AGTLVRRALLT

-309 ERIVAQS
+309 ERIVAQA

-386 SMKAQIESVAM
+386 SMKAQVDAVAM

-425 GRARTDWLSR
+425 GRARTDWLAR

-457 SWRRARTDITSLF
+457 SWRRARTDIASLY

-487 CERLRSRSANRRLL
+487 CERLRSRSVNRRLL

-533 QQAIGDVEVLGL
+533 QQARGDVEVLGL

-558 LALDLTSPPDMTTL
+558 LALDLTSSPDMTML
-572 SRLVDWIG
+572 AKLVDWIG
-580 SGGRRA
+580 SGGRRSGD
-586 HA
+586 

>member
-1 MTISDREAGRRAAR
+1 
-15 GEALCAATVR
+15 
-25 ALTGDAAL
+25 
-33 HYSGARLCRNMRPLP
+33 
-48 LHAPHLQTLPG
+48 
-59 PADPFD
+59 
-65 PLTALV
+65 
-71 TLRGAADGAALRL
+71 
-84 RHSDAALHRRLQPE
+84 
-98 APLERLLFELME
+98 
-110 QLRCETFIPAGMPG
+110 MPG
-124 VAKNLRDRFEAWS
+124 VARNLRERFEAWS
-137 RAMHLSGVADSHV
+137 RAMHVTGVADSHV
-150 GLLLYTVAQMGWSRL
+150 GLLLYTVAQMSWSRL
-165 TGYPVIED
+165 TGHPVVED

-185 APRIGG
+185 APRIGS

-204 AFAVFAR
+204 AYAVHAR
-211 ELAADIARMIR
+211 ELAADIAGLIR
-222 AAGGEQADDDK
+222 AAGGEQAHEASR
-233 DKDEE
+233 DEE
-238 DEKGVR
+238 DEKAVR

-278 YRVFTNRYDRELY
+278 YRVFTTRYDRELY
-291 AGTLVRRALLS
+291 AGTLVRRALLT

-309 ERIVAQS
+309 ERIVAQA

-341 EEQGRID
+341 EEHGRID

-365 RLEKHTLIAESMVSF
+365 RLEKHTLIAESMVTF

-386 SMKAQIESVAM
+386 SMKAQIEAVAM
-397 IVDVLSRALDAAGVT
+397 MVDVLSRALDAAGVT

-425 GRARTDWLSR
+425 GRARTDWLAR
-435 GKPRFPGRLNEVSHL
+435 GRPPYPGRLNEVTHL
-450 IFKDAVT
+450 VFKDAVT
-457 SWRRARTDITSLF
+457 SWRRARTDIASLF

-482 AVEWA
+482 AVVWA
-487 CERLRSRSANRRLL
+487 CDRLRSRTANRRLL

-513 TNQVNDEHYLDH
+513 TNQVNDAHYLDH

-533 QQAIGDVEVLGL
+533 QQAVGDVEVLGL

-558 LALDLTSPPDMTTL
+558 LALDLTSPPDMTL
-572 SRLVDWIG
+572 FSRLVDWIG
-580 SGGRRA
+580 SGGRRGR
-586 HA
+586 